1 MYILVTT
8 TAFQT
13 AWKSGDQSMVGEY
26 AQQLRAIMKTN
37 FDLRPERH
45 ITFVG
50 SVFNGRGPPQLT
62 NEGAR
67 DDLIKIFVLRHYK
80 VTTGMK
86 GFKVVMCDSEYG
98 SEVTAAASHR
108 VDIGMRTKYTIVSI
122 YNRLFDTSAT
132 SLRPTKFVSA
142 GKLQYYCE
150 LPKGELPGGSEAR
163 AVEQIFEQ
171 RLRSDLVFAKVRDSD
186 NADPYPRQ
194 GRSAST
200 TVDDGRGRLRG
211 SGYAPA
217 THGTTKAIASMMP
230 MLLTDAPPFMP
241 LMSK

>member
-1 MYILVTT
+1 
-8 TAFQT
+8 
-13 AWKSGDQSMVGEY
+13 MVGEY

-50 SVFNGRGPPQLT
+50 SVFNGRGPPQLKY
-62 NEGAR
+62 EGAR

-86 GFKVVMCDSEYG
+86 GFKVVMCDSEYD
-98 SEVTAAASHR
+98 SMAASHR

-122 YNRLFDTSAT
+122 YDRLFDTSAT

-171 RLRSDLVFAKVRDSD
+171 RLRSDLLFAKVCDADDAS
-186 NADPYPRQ
+186 DPYPRQ
-194 GRSAST
+194 GRLVST
-200 TVDDGRGRLRG
+200 TVDVRPAGD
-211 SGYAPA
+211 SG
-217 THGTTKAIASMMP
+217 GGC
-230 MLLTDAPPFMP
+230 LT
-241 LMSK
+241 